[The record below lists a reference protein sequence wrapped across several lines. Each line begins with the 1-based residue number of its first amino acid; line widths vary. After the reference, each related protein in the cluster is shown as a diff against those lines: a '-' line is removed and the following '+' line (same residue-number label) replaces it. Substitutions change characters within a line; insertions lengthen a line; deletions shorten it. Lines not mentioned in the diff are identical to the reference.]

1 MMRGILKPL
10 AGVAVVAIMLTGQA
24 LAAEP
29 ETTAAPAGAPD
40 QSYEIHDPADT
51 PPVNF
56 RSGEDARYNT
66 KRQHDAEMYA
76 EEYEKKRAE
85 KAFKER
91 QLLDNMNKLSSPG
104 GPINGDFG
112 ARDAGFPPRAPY

>member
-1 MMRGILKPL
+1 MRGILKPL
-10 AGVAVVAIMLTGQA
+10 MGAAVLATMLAGPAF
-24 LAAEP
+24 AAEP
-29 ETTAAPAGAPD
+29 APAPAPAD
-40 QSYEIHDPADT
+40 QTFEIHDPADT

-76 EEYEKKRAE
+76 EEYEKKRQQE
-85 KAFKER
+85 QLKQKK
-91 QLLDNMNKLSSPG
+91 LLDNMNTLSAPG
-104 GPINGDFG
+104 GPINPDLG